1 MEELNNNNF
10 TVYMHISPSGK
21 RYIGMTSM
29 LPEKRW
35 RNGEGYKNQVF
46 FRAIQKY
53 GWNNFEHVI
62 VKDNLNQEEASQLE
76 IDLIKRYKTNKSD
89 YGYNVSLGGD
99 KVMLGHKHTEKT
111 KSQISQKLKERFL
124 VKTNHPCYGKHY
136 NIGVSPMLGK
146 KHSEESKEKMR
157 KSHPNMCGENNPF
170 FNKKHSDESKL
181 KNSLAHIGKCN
192 MSDEEK
198 EKAKEILKRSR
209 CIPVFCIT
217 NNTLYAS
224 ASNAGRELGLYQQ
237 NISKV
242 CNGKL
247 KTTGG
252 YCFEYYDKNKS
263 YKNLIMSEEYNEV
276 FSSN

>member
-1 MEELNNNNF
+1 MLEKTNNNF

-21 RYIGMTSM
+21 KYIGMTSV

-35 RNGEGYKNQVF
+35 GKGEGYKTQVF
-46 FRAIQKY
+46 YRAIQKY
-53 GWNNFEHVI
+53 GWDNFEHII
-62 VKDNLNQEEASQLE
+62 VKDGLTQEDAAQLE
-76 IDLIKRYKTNKSD
+76 IDLIQHYKTNKSD
-89 YGYNVSLGGD
+89 FGYNVSLGG
-99 KVMLGHKHTEKT
+99 E
-111 KSQISQKLKERFL
+111 
-124 VKTNHPCYGKHY
+124 
-136 NIGVSPMLGK
+136 NIMFGR
-146 KHSEESKEKMR
+146 KHSEETKEKMR
-157 KSHPNMCGENNPF
+157 RNHPNMFGENNPF

-181 KNSLAHIGKCN
+181 KNSLAHIGKCH
-192 MSDEEK
+192 MSDEDK
-198 EKAKEILKRSR
+198 EKAKEILRRSR

-224 ASNAGRELGLYQQ
+224 ASDAGRNLCLYQQ

-252 YCFEYYDKNKS
+252 HRFEYYDKNKS
-263 YKNLIMSEEYNEV
+263 YKNLTISEEYYEV